1 MKHTAGSVCGC
12 SCKRILTKVDRV
24 IIESCCV
31 AAAGT
36 ARGGGWMKDDC
47 TAVGSSVEERVCC
60 SVCGCVLVSAHVKKA
75 C

>member
-12 SCKRILTKVDRV
+12 SCRRTLTKVDRV
-24 IIESCCV
+24 IIESCWV

-47 TAVGSSVEERVCC
+47 TAVGVQCRGESVLFCLWLC
-60 SVCGCVLVSAHVKKA
+60 SC
-75 C
+75 